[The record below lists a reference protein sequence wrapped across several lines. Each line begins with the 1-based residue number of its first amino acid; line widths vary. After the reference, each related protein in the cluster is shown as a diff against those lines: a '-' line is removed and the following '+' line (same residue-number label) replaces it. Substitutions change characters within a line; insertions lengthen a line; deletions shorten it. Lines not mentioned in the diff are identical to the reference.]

1 VIPINTAR
9 GEVGERKRDSLKVG
23 VTIMAV
29 IADKCSRYRKLSQS
43 LAEIGDQHARAI
55 TNQRYRLMYHY
66 FVRCSGLT
74 SATVLLVENGFLAAA
89 YALQKSIVD
98 SMLNGLYIGYVAKDA
113 EINRLITL
121 ALKGRGTGY
130 SKMERRA
137 RDIDAAFQ
145 KRKPFM
151 MSVHSIVKRTQESL
165 NEFGHGGLL
174 STALEA
180 GTNPPE
186 VGNKVLADC
195 VLTLLFFLGNVCI
208 LENLD
213 LAPLELL
220 MKEFDEAGKL
230 GG

>member
-1 VIPINTAR
+1 MTLP
-9 GEVGERKRDSLKVG
+9 KVD
-23 VTIMAV
+23 VTISAV
-29 IADKCSRYRKLSQS
+29 MTDKLSRYRKLAQS
-43 LAEIGDQHARAI
+43 LAEIGDNHAKAI
-55 TNQRYRLMYHY
+55 KSERYRLMYHY
-66 FVRCSGLT
+66 FIRCSSLT
-74 SATVLLVENGFLAAA
+74 SATVLLVENGLLAAA

-98 SMLNGLYIGYVAKDA
+98 SMLNGLYIAYVAKDS
-113 EINRLITL
+113 EINRLITM

-130 SKMERRA
+130 SGMERRA

-145 KRKPFM
+145 KRRPFM
-151 MSVHSIVKRTQESL
+151 MRVHSIVKRTLESL

-180 GTNPPE
+180 GTMPPE
-186 VGNKVLADC
+186 VGYKVLADS

-220 MKEFDEAGKL
+220 MKEFDEAGKQSQ
-230 GG
+230 